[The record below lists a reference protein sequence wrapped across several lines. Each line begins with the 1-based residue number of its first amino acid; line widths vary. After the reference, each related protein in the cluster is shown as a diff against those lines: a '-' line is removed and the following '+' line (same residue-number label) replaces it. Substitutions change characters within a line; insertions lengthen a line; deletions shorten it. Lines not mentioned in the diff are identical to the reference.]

1 MFGRKVDLVS
11 KVIIRRLHGVHELE
25 DARSVCDSVW
35 PSVAG
40 GTEITQNLI
49 TAMEHAGGY
58 VAAAYL
64 PEAPK
69 KPVGAVVSFLGRHKE
84 ADGEW
89 HLHLHSHMTA
99 VLETVRDKNIGTL
112 LKRDQRAWAIENGIE
127 TITWTFDPLVRR
139 NARLNLIKLGADVSE
154 YLVNFYGAMQDQL
167 NHGDE
172 SDRMMAAWHVN
183 SARANAAAAGELHPL
198 TDIPN
203 DAIVVELPH
212 DIVALR
218 QADLSAAKEW
228 RLRVRTLVTDA
239 MNDGYVLTGLD
250 SNDSYVFQKR
260 D

>member
-1 MFGRKVDLVS
+1 MNLVS
-11 KVIIRRLHGVHELE
+11 HVIIRRLHGVEELE
-25 DARSVCDSVW
+25 DARHVCDSVW

-58 VAAAYL
+58 MSAAYL
-64 PEAPK
+64 QEAPH

-84 ADGEW
+84 ADGQW
-89 HLHLHSHMTA
+89 HTHLHSHMTA
-99 VLETVRDKNIGTL
+99 VLESVRDKSIGTL
-112 LKRDQRAWAIENGIE
+112 LKRDQRLWAIDNGIE

-167 NHGDE
+167 NHGDD
-172 SDRMMAAWHVN
+172 SDRLMAAWHVT
-183 SARANAAAAGELHPL
+183 SERANAAAAGTLKPL
-198 TDIPN
+198 TEIPHG
-203 DAIVVELPH
+203 AIVVELPE

-218 QADLSAAKEW
+218 QADMAAAKRW
-228 RLRVRTLVTDA
+228 RLQVREQLTTALAEGYELV
-239 MNDGYVLTGLD
+239 GLD
-250 SNDSYVFQKR
+250 VNDSYVFKKR